1 MSDSLDVFGQ
11 APGLYKLY
19 TQLCS
24 IYAVAD
30 ASSHDAIIN
39 TLTNGLDR
47 LAQSFPWLAG
57 QVVNEGAGD
66 GDTGVFRITPL
77 PKIQL
82 VVKDLRSDPSAPT
95 INSLRQ
101 AKYPFTMLDEKVI
114 APRTTLNLP
123 SHPDTTSESAL
134 VFCVQANFIEGGLM
148 LTTVTQHNVMDMTGH
163 EFVMNL
169 LSKACNNEPFTTR
182 ELALGNMDRSRA
194 IPLLDSSY
202 TPGPELAHQTVKPP
216 SVGEAASGPTA
227 APATWAYIQ
236 ISETQLSAL
245 KSLATKSLPP
255 STGFVSTDDAV
266 SAFVWQCIARSRASR
281 LKETAHSML
290 ARAIDVRQLLGLP
303 KEYPGLVQ
311 AMTYNTD
318 TVQKVAG
325 EALGTIAAQLRS
337 QLDPSINDLA
347 FNTRALATFLHRSK
361 DKTKAS
367 VTASVDVS
375 SDFMLSSWS
384 KINCYEQD
392 FGLGLGKPEAIRR
405 PHFTPFEGLGYLMPR
420 SPAGE
425 LPVALC
431 LRDEDWAQV
440 KADEYFVKYATYI
453 G

>member
-1 MSDSLDVFGQ
+1 MSHTLDVFGQ

-24 IYAVAD
+24 IYSIAD
-30 ASSHDAIIN
+30 ASSHNAIIN

-47 LAQSFPWLAG
+47 LAHNFPWLTG
-57 QVVNEGAGD
+57 QVVNEGAGN
-66 GDTGVFRITPL
+66 GDTGLFKITPARQ
-77 PKIQL
+77 IQL

-95 INSLRQ
+95 MNSLRQ

-123 SHPDTTSESAL
+123 SNSDTASESAL

-169 LSKACNNEPFTTR
+169 LSKACNNEPFTAQ

-194 IPLLDSSY
+194 IPLLDPSY
-202 TPGPELAHQTVKPP
+202 TPGPELAHQIVKPP
-216 SVGEAASGPTA
+216 SVDETASGPTIA
-227 APATWAYIQ
+227 KATWAYIEF
-236 ISETQLSAL
+236 SEMQLSAL

-255 STGFVSTDDAV
+255 STNFVSTDDAV
-266 SAFVWQCIARSRASR
+266 SAFVWQCIARARASR
-281 LKETAHSML
+281 LKADAPAML
-290 ARAIDVRQLLGLP
+290 ARAVDVRQLLGMP

-318 TVQKVAG
+318 PVQKVAD
-325 EALGTIAAQLRS
+325 EPLGVIAAQLRS
-337 QLDPSINDLA
+337 QLDPKTNDLA

-384 KINCYEQD
+384 KISCYEQD
-392 FGLGLGKPEAIRR
+392 FGLGLGKPEAVRR

-425 LPVALC
+425 LPVAIC
-431 LRDEDWAQV
+431 LRDEDLARV